1 MCSGVEQQK
10 LVLSMEQTC
19 AHRVKQENGQEPS
32 CETQRPLQ
40 VATKKEQGQEKHED
54 AGNSVMELE
63 TPSGVEALGEE
74 PGALTLIAPPITGD
88 AIISLDLSSGWRPLP
103 QTQTLTQTQTQTPAL
118 SLILPYIHTQ
128 MH

>member
-1 MCSGVEQQK
+1 
-10 LVLSMEQTC
+10 MEQTC

-54 AGNSVMELE
+54 AGDSVMELE